1 LTVEGDWSMQPSGFY
16 GWKLLAV
23 LWLILF
29 ANFAFPM
36 YGAGVINAYM
46 AAALHFDRRTL
57 GLAFAVFHWMHGI
70 PGPLVAFCVLKKG
83 ARFTL
88 MLGSLL
94 ICSGAL
100 AMALL
105 VRNSVQIGIVFGVI
119 IGLGTS
125 AGGMLPTQSVMAR
138 WFVRR
143 KAAAIS
149 LLLTGAGTGG
159 IIAPLLLNRVISFA
173 GGNWRVGWLLVSGL
187 CLMTTL
193 LALFFVKERPSDLG
207 QVPDGRLDRGTA
219 SVEAKRGEGVY
230 RTTRDWTFPEVLR
243 SPVLWLLLVA
253 NLGYS
258 FGVPA
263 FLSHG
268 IVHLRDLGHSPA
280 EAASSFSVMAFSSLI
295 GHFVVAAL
303 GDHIEPKLIWAAALL
318 VSGVGFLLAVHATGA
333 VGLYLCAV
341 FLGIGFGSAIPAM
354 MTVPA
359 NYFGPTPYPS
369 VVGLILAFGTTV
381 GAIGVYGSGFGY
393 DHFGSYAGPFYLIAS
408 FCVLGSVL
416 LLCIK
421 PPRREVAPVL
431 VATAS
436 SHS

>member
-1 LTVEGDWSMQPSGFY
+1 
-16 GWKLLAV
+16 

-295 GHFVVAAL
+295 GHF
-303 GDHIEPKLIWAAALL
+303 
-318 VSGVGFLLAVHATGA
+318 
-333 VGLYLCAV
+333 AV

>member
-1 LTVEGDWSMQPSGFY
+1 MTLEGDWGMQPRKFY

-29 ANFAFPM
+29 VNFAFPI
-36 YGAGVINAYM
+36 YGSGVISGYM
-46 AAALHFDRRTL
+46 VAALHFDRRTL
-57 GLAFAVFHWMHGI
+57 GIIFAVFYWMHGM
-70 PGPLVAFCVLKKG
+70 PGPLVAFCVNKKG

-88 MLGSLL
+88 ILGGLL
-94 ICSGAL
+94 LCLGAF

-105 VRNSVQIGIVFGVI
+105 VLSSVQIAIVFGVI

-125 AGGMLPTQSVMAR
+125 AGGMLPAQSVMAR

-149 LLLTGAGTGG
+149 LLLTGSGTGG
-159 IIAPLLLNRVISFA
+159 IIAPVLLNRIISLA
-173 GGNWRVGWLLVSGL
+173 GGNWRVGWWLVSGM
-187 CLMTTL
+187 CLVTTL
-193 LALFFVKERPSDLG
+193 LALFFVKERPSDVG
-207 QVPDGRLDRGTA
+207 QVPDGRLDRVTA
-219 SVEAKRGEGVY
+219 SVKARRGVY
-230 RTTRDWTFPEVLR
+230 RTASDWTYSEVLR

-258 FGVPA
+258 FGMPA

-280 EAASSFSVMAFSSLI
+280 EAAFSFSVMAIASLI

-318 VSGVGFLLAVHATGA
+318 VSAMSFVLAVHTTGA
-333 VGLYLCAV
+333 VSMYLCAACMG
-341 FLGIGFGSAIPAM
+341 LGFGSIIPAM
-354 MTVPA
+354 MTVPV
-359 NYFGPTPYPS
+359 NYFGATPYPF
-369 VVGLILAFGTTV
+369 VVGIILAFGTTA
-381 GAIGVYGSGFGY
+381 GAIGVYLCGYGY
-393 DHFGSYAGPFYLIAS
+393 DHFGSYAGPFYSIATL
-408 FCVLGSVL
+408 CVLGSVVL
-416 LLCIK
+416 LGIK
-421 PPRREVAPVL
+421 PPRRGVAPIL
-431 VATAS
+431 VATAN